1 MSFDQDYDEQG
12 IAIVPLDSLLP
23 SVLMRVSAIPY
34 DLAVQMLRVKYNE
47 FARKVGN
54 VRMMLRIDV
63 QKGVNRYPL
72 PIPPGYFLH
81 TVKAIS
87 FGRHHRGYRMALPDY
102 WRGWNGMY
110 RGQRYSIDESN
121 ALVLDMEPKRDE
133 EQPIRVH
140 VQLVPD
146 ADCLHMPAD
155 MAAMYGDAIAAGVAG
170 EAMNIR
176 GKPWYDPGNS
186 VRVMKL
192 FYQAITDARANAERD
207 KLGVA
212 YMRTRRW
219 T

>member
-12 IAIVPLDSLLP
+12 NAIVPLDSLLP

-34 DLAVQMLRVKYNE
+34 ELAVQMLRVKYNE
-47 FARKVGN
+47 FAQKVGN
-54 VRMMLRIDV
+54 VRMTLDV
-63 QKGVNRYPL
+63 YVQRGVHRYPL
-72 PIPPGYFLH
+72 PIPPGHFLH
-81 TVKAIS
+81 TVKSIS
-87 FGRHHRGYRMALPDY
+87 FGRRHGYRMDLPDY
-102 WRGWNGMY
+102 WRGWTGMY
-110 RGQRYSIDESN
+110 RNQRYHIDGSN

-133 EQPIRVH
+133 EHPIRVH

-146 ADCLHMPAD
+146 ADCQDMPAD
-155 MAAMYGDAIAAGVAG
+155 MATMYGDAIAAGVAG

-192 FYQAITDARANAERD
+192 FYQAITDARARAERG
-207 KLGVA
+207 KMGVT
-212 YMRTRRW
+212 YMRARRW

>member
-12 IAIVPLDSLLP
+12 NAIVPLDSLLP

-54 VRMMLRIDV
+54 VRMALPVYV
-63 QKGVNRYPL
+63 QKVVHRYPL
-72 PIPPGYFLH
+72 PIPCGYFLH
-81 TVKAIS
+81 SVRAIS
-87 FGRHHRGYRMALPDY
+87 FGRRDGFRFALPDY

-110 RGQRYSIDESN
+110 RGQRYRLDETN
-121 ALVLDMEPKRDE
+121 ALVLDMEPKQDE
-133 EQPIRVH
+133 EHPIRVH

-146 ADCLHMPAD
+146 ADVQDMPAD

-176 GKPWYDPGNS
+176 VKPWYDPGNS

-192 FYQAITDARANAERD
+192 FYQAITDARANAERG
-207 KLGVA
+207 KLGTA
-212 YMRTRRW
+212 YMRARRW